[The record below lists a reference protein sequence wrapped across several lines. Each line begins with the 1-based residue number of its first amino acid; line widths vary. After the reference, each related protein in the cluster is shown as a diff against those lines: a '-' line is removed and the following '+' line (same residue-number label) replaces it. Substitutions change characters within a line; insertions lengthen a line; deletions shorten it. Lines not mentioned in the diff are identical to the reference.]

1 MKLPII
7 EHQTQRVLTTSQLA
21 ESYGTNNKM
30 ISHNFNYNKE
40 RYKEGKHFFSLTGD
54 EKKDFINHH
63 EIQDGSKNAQI
74 LYLWTEK
81 GAWLH
86 AKSLNTDQ
94 AWVAYEMLVDDYYSI
109 KQAELDTSQLSP
121 ELQMFDKLFKTLA
134 SQELE
139 TKKLESKIDDIKDV
153 VALNVTN
160 WREES
165 RKLINKIAIARGG
178 MGAYKEVTNDIYD
191 EVERR
196 GKCDLNRRLENAKQ
210 RLAYKGVAKSKINK
224 VNKVDMIGNEQKL
237 IEVYMAVVKDFAI
250 KQGVTI
256 KEEL

>member
-1 MKLPII
+1 MSDLTII
-7 EHQTQRVLTTSQLA
+7 QNNEVVTTSLQVATNFEKNHRDVLKSIDDLIEKGVAQNVADLFKEGTYTHFQNKQEYRMFYINRDGFTLLA
-21 ESYGTNNKM
+21 MGFSGQKALTWKMKYIESFNKM
-30 ISHNFNYNKE
+30 E
-40 RYKEGKHFFSLTGD
+40 
-54 EKKDFINHH
+54 NH
-63 EIQDGSKNAQI
+63 
-74 LYLWTEK
+74 
-81 GAWLH
+81 
-86 AKSLNTDQ
+86 
-94 AWVAYEMLVDDYYSI
+94 I
-109 KQAELDTSQLSP
+109 KQQLDTSQLSP

-165 RKLINKIAIARGG
+165 RKLINKIAMARGG